1 MRRKWK
7 DREGSTIYIH
17 RNDKITNINGFH
29 ICKYALGN
37 TIPVKSERLNDMD
50 ALLGKQIIK
59 LE

>member
-17 RNDKITNINGFH
+17 RNDKITDKNGFH